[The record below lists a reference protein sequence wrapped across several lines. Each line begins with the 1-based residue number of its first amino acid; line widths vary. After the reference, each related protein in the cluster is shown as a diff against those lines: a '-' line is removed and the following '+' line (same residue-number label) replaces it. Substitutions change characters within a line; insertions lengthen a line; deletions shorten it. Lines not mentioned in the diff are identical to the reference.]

1 MLLIPHLRKAAK
13 RWRQLFFGHMGQMT
27 FKTLGLLFIAMF
39 GTTYGQ
45 SQSTIDNQKISTDKE
60 LNFATTDKRGIKADD
75 GIIFL
80 VLEDGQT
87 LISYHKGKIIW
98 TVNVVKTCELPDA
111 GVQGKQDV
119 RHIKL
124 SVDKICVTY
133 GKHEYANVDIKD
145 GKVKCLGSD

>member
-1 MLLIPHLRKAAK
+1 
-13 RWRQLFFGHMGQMT
+13 
-27 FKTLGLLFIAMF
+27 MF

-87 LISYHKGKIIW
+87 LISYHCLVLIW
-98 TVNVVKTCELPDA
+98 VYTN
-111 GVQGKQDV
+111 
-119 RHIKL
+119 
-124 SVDKICVTY
+124 
-133 GKHEYANVDIKD
+133 
-145 GKVKCLGSD
+145 